1 MVAVKTTGTISFKDK
16 EHVIDE
22 ILCRWWYALP
32 VWPPPH
38 FNYLPALEE
47 RKLALDERERGYKK
61 VTQLDGYPGVFV
73 DEENELHDLRPKESC
88 PCKANLEKRDTAQLA
103 VLLKKC
109 YEGQLK
115 QLKEVS
121 KKDKHIAEVESDV
134 RQRLMKLC
142 SIYAL

>member
-1 MVAVKTTGTISFKDK
+1 M
-16 EHVIDE
+16 
-22 ILCRWWYALP
+22 
-32 VWPPPH
+32 
-38 FNYLPALEE
+38 EE
-47 RKLALDERERGYKK
+47 RKLTLDERESEYKK

-73 DEENELHDLRPKESC
+73 DEENELHDLRPKENC
-88 PCKANLEKRDTAQLA
+88 PCKANLEKKDVVELA

-115 QLKEVS
+115 QLKESV

-134 RQRLMKLC
+134 RQRLTRLC